1 MEPGED
7 RKEDDE
13 DMSEVMGL
21 KAKLGLDVFKENKDF
36 HISIIPGKEKDAR
49 LKKAMMVCPAGLY
62 SENEQGDVELNV
74 DGCLECG
81 TCLIACGEDVLYWHY
96 PDAGA
101 GVQFRYG

>member
-1 MEPGED
+1 MELAED

-36 HISIIPGKEKDAR
+36 HIKIIPGKEKDAR
-49 LKKAMMVCPAGLY
+49 LKKAIMVCPAGLY
-62 SENEQGDVELNV
+62 SENEQGEVELSV

-81 TCLIACGEDVLYWHY
+81 TCLIACGPDVLDWHY
-96 PDAGA
+96 PDGGT
-101 GVQFRYG
+101 GVQYRFG